1 MIHIMAMTKENEL
14 KLFTTIEE
22 LRPDEL
28 EWYWIDFDRPDE
40 KEILKLRNPLRFH
53 PLAIEDCIHKLQRP
67 KLNYYEDHAFFV
79 LQSLHPHKLQK
90 EELNMFI
97 GEKFIVSFHHLKS
110 GEINEVRKKL
120 SAAEDLGR
128 WGPSIILYE
137 VLDNI
142 VDNYFPYLYKI
153 EDRLNEI
160 EDNSNKESMEA
171 LLESLYS
178 TRHDLLVLRNTITPM
193 ADLVYRM
200 LSSHHLTGIQ
210 EKLAYF
216 RDIHDHLT
224 RQLSMVESSRELTAD
239 IRDSYLSLNSHQTNR
254 VMKILTIFTT
264 IFMPLTF
271 IVGIY
276 GMNFEYMPELKW
288 KYGYFATLIVTLLI
302 GSGMTYWFI
311 KKGWLK

>member
-14 KLFTTIEE
+14 KMAKSIEE
-22 LRPDEL
+22 LL
-28 EWYWIDFDRPDE
+28 EGDWKWYWIDFDRPSE
-40 KEILKLRNPLRFH
+40 EEILKLREPLHFH

-67 KLNYYEDHAFFV
+67 KLNYYEDHVFFV
-79 LQSLHPHKLQK
+79 FQSLNPHKLHK
-90 EELNMFI
+90 EELNMFL
-97 GEKFIVSFHHLKS
+97 GDHFVVSFHHLPSK
-110 GEINEVRKKL
+110 EISEVRDKL
-120 SAAEDLGR
+120 EKTEQFER
-128 WGPSIILYE
+128 WGPAVILYE
-137 VLDNI
+137 VLDKI
-142 VDNYFPYLYKI
+142 VDDYFPYLYKI

-160 EDNSNKESMEA
+160 EDNSKNETMEA

-193 ADLVYRM
+193 TDLVYRM
-200 LSSHHLTGIQ
+200 LNSHRLPGIQ
-210 EKLAYF
+210 EKMAYF
-216 RDIHDHLT
+216 HDIHDHLIK
-224 RQLSMVESSRELTAD
+224 LSGMVESNREFTAD

-271 IVGIY
+271 IAGVY

-288 KYGYFATLIVTLLI
+288 KYGYFATLIVMFLI